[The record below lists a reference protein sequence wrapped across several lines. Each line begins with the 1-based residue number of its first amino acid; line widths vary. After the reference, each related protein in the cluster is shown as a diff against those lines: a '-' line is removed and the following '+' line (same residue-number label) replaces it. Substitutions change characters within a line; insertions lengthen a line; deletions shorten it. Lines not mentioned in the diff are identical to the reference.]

1 MHDDGKHLLDFA
13 ALVLFIIFLIIVGK
27 FNACAEPVEG
37 YVEIG
42 IGPEVYG
49 NVYTPIYV
57 SADQSDY
64 NALRRV
70 IFWEAVRA
78 DCGYENGKYVLA
90 DPKVYKTCPYELYL
104 ATCETVLNRCLS
116 KKYPDKISDVVY
128 KTGFVHKELPKLSS
142 EVDELIDDV
151 ISDVFDSG
159 LRVLPRVS
167 YVYFATKKQSCAKN
181 HILIGTYAG
190 HRMYFGEEK

>member
-1 MHDDGKHLLDFA
+1 MYKKEKIFWRITFA
-13 ALVLFIIFLIIVGK
+13 VVLFLLLGVCCEIKSQAAPIEGVATVG
-27 FNACAEPVEG
+27 A
-37 YVEIG
+37 
-42 IGPEVYG
+42 GPEDYG
-49 NVYTPIYV
+49 NVYTPIYAT
-57 SADQSDY
+57 ADQADY

-78 DCGYENGKYVLA
+78 DCGYEDGKYVLA
-90 DPKVYKTCPYELYL
+90 DPTVYKTCPYELYL
-104 ATCETVLNRCLS
+104 ATAETVLNRCLS
-116 KKYPDKISDVVY
+116 DKYPDKISDVVN
-128 KTGFVHKELPKLSS
+128 KTGFVHKELPKLSQ

-159 LRVLPRVS
+159 LRVLPRIS

-181 HILIGTYAG
+181 HILIGEYIG

>member
-1 MHDDGKHLLDFA
+1 MYKKEKNFWRITFA
-13 ALVLFIIFLIIVGK
+13 VVLFLLLGVCCGIKSQAAPIEGIVTVG
-27 FNACAEPVEG
+27 A
-37 YVEIG
+37 
-42 IGPEVYG
+42 GPEDYG
-49 NVYTPIYV
+49 NAYTPIYAT
-57 SADQSDY
+57 ADQSDY

-90 DPKVYKTCPYELYL
+90 DPTVYKTCPYELYL

-116 KKYPDKISDVVY
+116 DKFPNKITLVCY
-128 KTGFVHKELPKLSS
+128 KTGFVHKDLPTLSP

-159 LRVLPRVS
+159 PRVLPAS
-167 YVYFATKKQSCAKN
+167 YVFFATKKQSCAKN
-181 HILIGTYAG
+181 HILIGTYVG